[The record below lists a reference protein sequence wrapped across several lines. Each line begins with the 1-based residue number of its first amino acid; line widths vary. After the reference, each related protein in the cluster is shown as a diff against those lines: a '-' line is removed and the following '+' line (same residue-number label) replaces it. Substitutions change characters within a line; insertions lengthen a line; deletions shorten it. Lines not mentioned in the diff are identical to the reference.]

1 MASVIPFD
9 YRRKIVRDHQAG
21 KTLREIA
28 SDLGY
33 SYSAVRKIW
42 RLFKSGGEAQ
52 LIPALDKCGRKSPY
66 SAIKELIAS
75 EKNGQQGA
83 PYIRSVL
90 QEKYPQQALPHERT
104 IQRWWRLAG
113 ENRPRGRR
121 PKQDHKWTDIAHDTW
136 QIDGKELVPLSTG
149 EKVCWE
155 TIADEGTSTLLQSSV
170 FPPLGAVQD
179 E

>member
-9 YRRKIVRDHQAG
+9 YRHKIVRDHQSG
-21 KTLREIA
+21 KTLRELA
-28 SDLGY
+28 SELGY

-42 RLFKSGGEAQ
+42 HLFKTGGVTQ
-52 LIPALDKCGRKSPY
+52 LAPALSNCGRKSPY
-66 SAIKELIAS
+66 LEVRKQIAD
-75 EKNGQQGA
+75 EKNGHQGA

-90 QEKYPQQALPHERT
+90 QEKYPQQVFPHERT

-113 ENRPRGRR
+113 QNQPRGRR
-121 PKQDHKWTDIAHDTW
+121 PKQDHRWTKIAHDTW

-155 TIADEGTSTLLQSSV
+155 NIADEGTSTLLQSSV
-170 FPPLGAVQD
+170 FPPTGTIQD
-179 E
+179 K